1 VAETAFIV
9 RVPEVEALV
18 GSLRERFDSS
28 VGLGVPAH
36 ITVLAPFMPPEEITP
51 AVLEQVRSALSV
63 VPAFTFSLAR
73 VARFPATAYLAPEP
87 SAPFVAMTQ
96 ALSQRFL
103 AYPPFKGEHAGI
115 IPHLT
120 VANGNAKEAEC
131 AAGELEER
139 LRIHG
144 PVRGTCTEVVLL
156 ENSSGTWKEMH
167 VLALTRRD
175 A

>member
-1 VAETAFIV
+1 MAETAFIV
-9 RVPEVEALV
+9 RVPEAEALV
-18 GSLRERFDSS
+18 GSLRERFDASAA
-28 VGLGVPAH
+28 LGVPAH

-51 AVLEQVRSALSV
+51 AVMQQVRSALSV

-73 VARFPATAYLAPEP
+73 AARFPATAYLAPEP
-87 SAPFVAMTQ
+87 STPFVAMTQ
-96 ALSQRFL
+96 ALSQRFP

-120 VANGNAKEAEC
+120 VANGNTKEAEF

-139 LRIHG
+139 LRVHG
-144 PVRGTCTEVVLL
+144 PVRSTCAEVVLL

-167 VLALTRRD
+167 VLALTGRD